1 MVQNIDEN
9 TYNLLKK
16 SLDAVSARQNAIA
29 QNIANV
35 NTKGYKAFRVV
46 FEDKLKE
53 QMDGSNLSL
62 TKTNEKHMDANNS
75 SDTDYEIVQDNTTS
89 MNQDGNNV
97 DIDNEM
103 TNLAANTIKYEALI
117 NEANSQITMRNFVIN
132 GGK

>member
-29 QNIANV
+29 QNIANI

-53 QMDGSNLSL
+53 QMDGKSISL
-62 TKTNEKHMDANNS
+62 VKTNEKHLDGINGES
-75 SDTDYEIVQDNTTS
+75 SDYEIVRDNTTS

-117 NEANSQITMRNFVIN
+117 NEVNSKITARNFVIN